1 MPRSSRPST
10 SPAEEA
16 ADPPIAPQPVVAVP
30 DPMRFAVAGPFNQL
44 VLDDPTHPLYLRCNF
59 TQFATTPNASDLIKV
74 RGDSAFKADARV
86 LAGMDMGYMR
96 DHGSGQKLPWDRVQ
110 LRNCVLLETEVRELP
125 AAAAEEGDL
134 VTTTREAMWRRVA
147 HTDARLGG
155 RPPAWER
162 YNRDDMYG
170 LRKLRLS
177 GLKAIFGG
185 LDLESEHQLVKD
197 RVDYLFEGLDA
208 SQRAAWT
215 AYIKDAQAKN
225 FASGLS
231 VDIAALLATA
241 PSYDATGAGFPLEK
255 RVEAEPQ
262 YEREKKPRQEW
273 DSAIPVFKPTPR
285 AKPVEPADDDDAD
298 LFAAPPHLF
307 PILNGGAEHITSVYD
322 LPSSASIHQSKG
334 QIIISVPTSSLKR
347 VRPADDES
355 PGVPVNGQPLAL
367 LSRKQRVAF
376 DERVSV
382 TDAPGG
388 MTFMTLSGNPSHLKI
403 EPNKGTPGAYLVFHG
418 PAPPRLL
425 GAGTS
430 SGRDGGSSDTE
441 DASFMHV
448 ELPVPA

>member
-1 MPRSSRPST
+1 MPRAARPNT
-10 SPAEEA
+10 APAEEA
-16 ADPPIAPQPVVAVP
+16 PDPPVAPQPVVAVP
-30 DPMRFAVAGPFNQL
+30 DPMRFAAAGPFNQL
-44 VLDDPTHPLYLRCNF
+44 VLDDPAQPLYLRCNF
-59 TQFATTPNASDLIKV
+59 TQYATTSDASDLIRV

-96 DHGSGQKLPWDRVQ
+96 DHGSSQKLPWDRVQ
-110 LRNCVLLETEVRELP
+110 LRNCVLLETEVREPQGESL
-125 AAAAEEGDL
+125 AEV

-162 YNRDDMYG
+162 YARDDMYG

-208 SQRAAWT
+208 SERAAWT

-255 RVEAEPQ
+255 RVEAEPE

-285 AKPVEPADDDDAD
+285 AKPVERVDDDDAD
-298 LFAAPPHLF
+298 QLFAAPPHLF

-322 LPSSASIHQSKG
+322 LPSTASIHQSKG

-430 SGRDGGSSDTE
+430 SGRDAGPSDAE

-448 ELPVPA
+448 ELPTPA